1 MRVKDRVNLIERL
14 HFHGFTLD
22 NGLFHSHIY
31 SGRKLYSYI
40 IKFEDAQN
48 WLKNLSITER
58 IRDEDIQVF
67 LTEYDR
73 EVKANLS
80 GALIY
85 SSFSGYRDPRLTDEQ
100 VSKIL
105 SCIKRTY
112 R

>member
-1 MRVKDRVNLIERL
+1 MSVKDRKDLIKRMAFYGFTFYDG
-14 HFHGFTLD
+14 HFHR
-22 NGLFHSHIY
+22 NIY
-31 SGRKLYSYI
+31 TGRKLYSDI

-48 WLKNLSITER
+48 WLENPSITER

-67 LTEYDR
+67 LTEWDR

>member
-1 MRVKDRVNLIERL
+1 MRVKDREDLMKRM
-14 HFHGFTLD
+14 HFHGFILVD
-22 NGLFHSHIY
+22 GFFHRHIY
-31 SGRKLYSYI
+31 TGRNLYSDVV
-40 IKFEDAQN
+40 KFDDALN
-48 WLKNLSITER
+48 WLENPSITER

-73 EVKANLS
+73 EVKASLS

-105 SCIKRTY
+105 SCIKRG
-112 R
+112 